1 MARKHCC
8 IYTLSCAI
16 GPLITTYST
25 FGEVHVV
32 SREKLKSK
40 LMKKMD
46 ETPRV

>member
-16 GPLITTYST
+16 GRFINTYCT

-40 LMKKMD
+40 LMKRMD
-46 ETPRV
+46 ETPLL